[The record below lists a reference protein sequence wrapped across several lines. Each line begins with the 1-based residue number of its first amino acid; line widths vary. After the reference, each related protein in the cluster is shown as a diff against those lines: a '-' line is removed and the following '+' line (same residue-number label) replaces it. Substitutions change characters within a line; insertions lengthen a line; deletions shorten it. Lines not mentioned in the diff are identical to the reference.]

1 MEQKERKREIC
12 ASVTNRLKLHVG
24 HDEKY
29 AIPFAHRGTTGN
41 FNFNNLC
48 PKSSSTRKNIDYFCV
63 LNLKNKIKRC
73 PPPGKKNE
81 KLTVLSW
88 DVSWVREGRSS
99 PVSPL
104 AHFVQTTELELR
116 SNQGSGRS
124 RGNKKTGLGLF
135 RFTTIKKLSR
145 YRYVPTQ

>member
-73 PPPGKKNE
+73 PPQVKRMKN
-81 KLTVLSW
+81 LQFCLGT
-88 DVSWVREGRSS
+88 S
-99 PVSPL
+99 P
-104 AHFVQTTELELR
+104 
-116 SNQGSGRS
+116 
-124 RGNKKTGLGLF
+124 GLGREEAPPFHPSPTLF
-135 RFTTIKKLSR
+135 K
-145 YRYVPTQ
+145 PQN